1 MIITRIR
8 DAVDT
13 MLRQEQAGFR
23 RGRRTTE
30 QIFILRNIIEQVIEW
45 NANLYVCFVDFEKAF
60 DSIDRDI
67 LWGIMGEYGIPLK
80 LITMVKAM
88 YDQSKCAVVDG
99 SGNYDWFEVRTGVK
113 QGCCMSGFLFL
124 LVIDWVMRRTI
135 EGRQTGIRWQFTSKL
150 EDLDFADDVALVASR
165 VMDMQTKVENLN
177 INGKKTGL
185 KINLGKTVVMKWN
198 VNHGIKVQLE
208 GSDINEVE
216 KFVYLGATVTTTGGT
231 GEDISARLGKAQA
244 IFCNLKNIWSNSQ
257 LSINTKLRI
266 FRSSVLTVL
275 LYGCETWRMIK
286 SDETRLNVFLHKC
299 LRRILKIYWPMK
311 VTNEEIR
318 SRTNMEEIT
327 QQIKRRRWKL
337 IGHVLRKSATDNT
350 RIALTW
356 TPEGRRKRGRPKETW
371 RRTVEK
377 ERGELGFKGWTEA
390 SCCAKNRETWRDRT
404 EGPISL
410 KGKRT

>member
-1 MIITRIR
+1 MWKEHFAEVLNRPPPTRSELEREAHETLEIETGPVTEAEIRTAVQQLKNGKAGGVDGMTSELMKVDLETTVAVLHELFLRVWESERVPNDWRCGLIIRLPKKGNLMECGNWRGITLLPMAAKVLGKVIITRIR

-60 DSIDRDI
+60 DSIDRGV
-67 LWGIMGEYGIPLK
+67 LWGIMGEYGIPSK

-124 LVIDWVMRRTI
+124 LVIDWVMRRAI

-165 VMDMQTKVENLN
+165 MVDMQTKVENLN

-185 KINLGKTVVMKWN
+185 KINLGKTVVMK
-198 VNHGIKVQLE
+198 
-208 GSDINEVE
+208 
-216 KFVYLGATVTTTGGT
+216 
-231 GEDISARLGKAQA
+231 
-244 IFCNLKNIWSNSQ
+244 
-257 LSINTKLRI
+257 
-266 FRSSVLTVL
+266 
-275 LYGCETWRMIK
+275 
-286 SDETRLNVFLHKC
+286 
-299 LRRILKIYWPMK
+299 
-311 VTNEEIR
+311 
-318 SRTNMEEIT
+318 
-327 QQIKRRRWKL
+327 
-337 IGHVLRKSATDNT
+337 
-350 RIALTW
+350 
-356 TPEGRRKRGRPKETW
+356 
-371 RRTVEK
+371 
-377 ERGELGFKGWTEA
+377 
-390 SCCAKNRETWRDRT
+390 
-404 EGPISL
+404 
-410 KGKRT
+410 